1 MNTSI
6 DSRFVDV
13 NTRIDDMRAENRE
26 AHAQIGKNI
35 DRLRD
40 DVRADLNEV
49 RAGVRENGRR
59 IDALMLRLVPD
70 AVPQSDPA

>member
-1 MNTSI
+1 
-6 DSRFVDV
+6 V

-26 AHAQIGKNI
+26 AHAQIGKNV

-70 AVPQSDPA
+70 AVAQSDPA

>member
-1 MNTSI
+1 
-6 DSRFVDV
+6 
-13 NTRIDDMRAENRE
+13 MRAENRE
-26 AHAQIGKNI
+26 AHAQIGKNV

-59 IDALMLRLVPD
+59 IDALMLRFVPD
-70 AVPQSDPA
+70 AVTQSDPA

>member
-1 MNTSI
+1 
-6 DSRFVDV
+6 
-13 NTRIDDMRAENRE
+13 MRAENRE
-26 AHAQIGKNI
+26 AHAQIGKNV

-70 AVPQSDPA
+70 AVAQPDPA

>member
-1 MNTSI
+1 
-6 DSRFVDV
+6 
-13 NTRIDDMRAENRE
+13 MRAENRE

-70 AVPQSDPA
+70 AVAQSDPA